1 MIRRL
6 WKSRWSIIR
15 LAIAIA
21 LLVVAL
27 SDNPARLVRMQ
38 LASMPSYDYL
48 GEAHQLRMEK
58 RYGEALVVVDEGI
71 ADASPEVAQP
81 LLAERERIVSERD
94 SIFRRIKDVG
104 KGALMGRGDSVEEL
118 IGAVGADMLVVGDVR
133 DLLLQSAH
141 WAIDGEADP
150 VILSLSGIG
159 LATTLAPEVDW
170 GVSLMKIG
178 KKMGALSG
186 KLGEALATMAKRG
199 AKVGREE
206 KELTKVAQNVGE
218 IAAHSSPAGAIRLMR
233 YADDPKD
240 LEKIAKFVKKERGAA
255 FALHVAGKE
264 GVRLVKDG
272 AEGGEALI
280 LAAKKGDRGMAW
292 LRSGNARL
300 FRPHPLIGL
309 SKSIYKGTAPQLFNR
324 VVNDYF
330 DPLGV
335 WIIVGLAGWTC
346 LEACIL
352 YTRLVLPRREPREIA
367 IVPATPVQPA

>member
-6 WKSRWSIIR
+6 WKSRWSFIR
-15 LAIAIA
+15 LTIAIV

-27 SDNPARLVRMQ
+27 GDNPARLVRMQ
-38 LASMPSYDYL
+38 LASLPSFDYL
-48 GEAHQLRMEK
+48 GEAHRLRMDK
-58 RYGEALVVVDEGI
+58 RYGEALMVVDEGI
-71 ADASPEVAQP
+71 ADAPTEVAQP
-81 LLAERERIVSERD
+81 LLRERELIVSERD
-94 SIFRRIKDVG
+94 SIYRRIKDVG
-104 KGALMGRGDSVEEL
+104 KGALTGRGDSIEEL
-118 IGAVGADMLVVGDVR
+118 VGAVGADMLVVGDVR

-150 VILSLSGIG
+150 VILSLSAVG
-159 LATTLAPEVDW
+159 LATTIAPEVDW

-186 KLGEALATMAKRG
+186 KMGEALARMAKRG
-199 AKVGREE
+199 AKVAGEE
-206 KELTKVAQNVGE
+206 KQLTKVAEDVGE
-218 IAAHSSPAGAIRLMR
+218 IAAHSSPAGAIRIMR
-233 YADDPKD
+233 YTDDPAD
-240 LEKIAKFVKKERGAA
+240 LEKIAKFLKKERGAA

-280 LAAKKGDRGMAW
+280 LAARKGDRGLAW

-309 SKSIYKGTAPQLFNR
+309 SKSMYKGTAPQLFNR
-324 VVNDYF
+324 VVNDYM
-330 DPLGV
+330 DPLGA
-335 WIIVGLAGWTC
+335 WIIIGLAGWTC

-352 YTRLVLPRREPREIA
+352 WTRLVVSSPKSREIPIAA
-367 IVPATPVQPA
+367 IPQTA

>member
-1 MIRRL
+1 MLRRI
-6 WKSRWSIIR
+6 WKSRWSFVR
-15 LAIAIA
+15 LTIASV

-27 SDNPARLVRMQ
+27 GDNPARLVRMQ
-38 LASMPSYDYL
+38 LASLPSFDYL
-48 GEAHQLRMEK
+48 GEAHKLRMEK
-58 RYGEALVVVDEGI
+58 RYGEALMVVDEGI
-71 ADASPEVAQP
+71 ADARAEVAQP
-81 LLAERERIVSERD
+81 LLRERELIVSERD
-94 SIFRRIKDVG
+94 SIYRRVKDVG
-104 KGALMGRGDSVEEL
+104 KGALTGRGDSVEEL
-118 IGAVGADMLVVGDVR
+118 VGAVGADMLVVGDVR

-159 LATTLAPEVDW
+159 LATTLAPEIDW

-178 KKMGALSG
+178 RKMGAISG
-186 KLGEALATMAKRG
+186 KMGEALARVAKRG
-199 AKVGREE
+199 AKVAGEE
-206 KELTKVAQNVGE
+206 KELTKVAENVGE
-218 IAAHSSPAGAIRLMR
+218 IASHSSPAGAIRIMR

-272 AEGGEALI
+272 GETGEALI
-280 LAAKKGDRGMAW
+280 LATKKGDRGMAW

-309 SKSIYKGTAPQLFNR
+309 SKTMYKGTAPQLFDR
-324 VVNDYF
+324 VVADYF
-330 DPLGV
+330 DPLGI

-352 YTRLVLPRREPREIA
+352 WSRLFISRETLREVH
-367 IVPATPVQPA
+367 IVPDIQPV